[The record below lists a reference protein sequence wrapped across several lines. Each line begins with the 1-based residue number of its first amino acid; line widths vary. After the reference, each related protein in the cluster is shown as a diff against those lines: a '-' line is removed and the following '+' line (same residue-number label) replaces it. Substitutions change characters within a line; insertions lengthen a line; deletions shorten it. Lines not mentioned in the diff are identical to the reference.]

1 MHIYISQ
8 RALEE
13 GVNAIIE
20 EMVPFSY
27 MMLRE
32 GYDAE
37 SIIQF
42 LESAEDEDFDFIY
55 EQADSEM
62 LSESVVDE
70 MSDEEVLLY
79 EEQIELVINHFG
91 LMEGLLKGF
100 SLAAKLKSMTPAA
113 LKQFVKN
120 NTAARRLAE
129 RLGLLKKSPV
139 PKTGT
144 PKPTTTPKT
153 QAPKPK
159 SSRTTDQKTQT
170 ASQTPKTQQPKTQQP
185 KTKTPPKTQPGGIL
199 KSRAARTTATLG
211 GAGLI
216 GYGLNQAG
224 LFPGANDPNI
234 GNDGP
239 GQSKN
244 DTTTAD
250 NTDNTDNAD
259 NSTTTP
265 QDPKKDKPITPRKD
279 PTTGTPWW
287 IARNQSLIGKPTEFR
302 SDVALKRFRNPSA
315 RANFTNIRS
324 HYEYLVDYL
333 IAEGHA
339 ETVEEATYVMQQM
352 GEEAAVEILSEVI

>member
-42 LESAEDEDFDFIY
+42 LENAEDEDFDFIY

-79 EEQIELVINHFG
+79 EEQIG
-91 LMEGLLKGF
+91 LIIENALLRGMLQKM
-100 SLAAKLKSMTPAA
+100 SPAA
-113 LKQFVKN
+113 LKKFIKN
-120 NTAARRLAE
+120 NAAARRLAE
-129 RLGLLKKSPV
+129 RLGLLKKGP
-139 PKTGT
+139 T
-144 PKPTTTPKT
+144 PKPTTTPKST
-153 QAPKPK
+153 TPKPT
-159 SSRTTDQKTQT
+159 SSRTSQQQAQT
-170 ASQTPKTQQPKTQQP
+170 ASQSPKPTKP
-185 KTKTPPKTQPGGIL
+185 TKTPPKTKQGGGIL
-199 KSRAARTTATLG
+199 KSPAARTTATVLG
-211 GAGLI
+211 GAAIGL
-216 GYGLNQAG
+216 GLNQAG

-239 GQSKN
+239 GQS
-244 DTTTAD
+244 DSPTTATD
-250 NTDNTDNAD
+250 PNNGSKNTDTDTD
-259 NSTTTP
+259 KDTP
-265 QDPKKDKPITPRKD
+265 PKPPKQPEK
-279 PTTGTPWW
+279 TGTPWW
-287 IARNQSLIGKPTEFR
+287 IARNRRLIGKPASFR
-302 SDVALKRFRNPSA
+302 SDVALKRFRNPSSSKD
-315 RANFTNIRS
+315 FSSIMS
-324 HYEYLVDYL
+324 EYEYMVDYL

-339 ETVEEATYVMQQM
+339 DTVEEATYVMQQM
-352 GEEAAVEILSEVI
+352 GEEAAVEILNEVI

>member
-13 GVNAIIE
+13 GMDAIVE

-42 LESAEDEDFDFIY
+42 LENAEDEDFDYIY

-79 EEQIELVINHFG
+79 EEQIGFIVENVILRN
-91 LMEGLLKGF
+91 LLRKM
-100 SLAAKLKSMTPAA
+100 SPAA
-113 LKQFVKN
+113 LKKFIKN
-120 NTAARRLAE
+120 NSAARRLAE
-129 RLGLLKKSPV
+129 RLGLLKKGPI

-144 PKPTTTPKT
+144 PKPTTTPKST
-153 QAPKPK
+153 TPKPT
-159 SSRTTDQKTQT
+159 SSRTSQQQAQT
-170 ASQTPKTQQPKTQQP
+170 ASQPPKPTKP
-185 KTKTPPKTQPGGIL
+185 TKTPPKTKPGGGIL
-199 KSRAARTTATLG
+199 KSPAARTTATLG
-211 GAGLI
+211 GAALV

-239 GQSKN
+239 GQS
-244 DTTTAD
+244 DSPTTA
-250 NTDNTDNAD
+250 TDPNNGSKDTDKD
-259 NSTTTP
+259 TP
-265 QDPKKDKPITPRKD
+265 PKEPRPSNKG
-279 PTTGTPWW
+279 TGRPWW
-287 IARNQSLIGKPTEFR
+287 VALDKKILSKPSTFR
-302 SDVALKRFRNPSA
+302 SDVALNRFRNPSGA
-315 RANFTNIRS
+315 MMTRINS
-324 HYEYLVDYL
+324 HYEYLIDYL

-339 ETVEEATYVMQQM
+339 DTIEEATYVMQQM
-352 GEEAAVEILSEVI
+352 GEEAAVEILNEVI

>member
-13 GVNAIIE
+13 GVDAIVE
-20 EMVPFSY
+20 EMVPFLY

-79 EEQIELVINHFG
+79 EEQIGLIVENVI
-91 LMEGLLKGF
+91 LKRMLTKM
-100 SLAAKLKSMTPAA
+100 SPAA
-113 LKQFVKN
+113 LKKFIKN
-120 NTAARRLAE
+120 NAAARRLAE
-129 RLGLLKKSPV
+129 RLGLLKKGP
-139 PKTGT
+139 T
-144 PKPTTTPKT
+144 PRPTTTPKST
-153 QAPKPK
+153 TPKPT
-159 SSRTTDQKTQT
+159 SSRTSQQQAQT
-170 ASQTPKTQQPKTQQP
+170 ASQTPKTQTPKTQTP
-185 KTKTPPKTQPGGIL
+185 KTKTPTKTKSGGGIL

-211 GAGLI
+211 GAALV

-239 GQSKN
+239 GQS
-244 DTTTAD
+244 DSPTET
-250 NTDNTDNAD
+250 
-259 NSTTTP
+259 
-265 QDPKKDKPITPRKD
+265 KPAET
-279 PTTGTPWW
+279 
-287 IARNQSLIGKPTEFR
+287 KPTETKPAETKPPKETKPSSKGKGRPWWVALDKKLLSKPSTFR
-302 SDVALKRFRNPSA
+302 TDVALNRFRNPSGGMMT
-315 RANFTNIRS
+315 RINS
-324 HYEYLVDYL
+324 HYEYMVDYL

-339 ETVEEATYVMQQM
+339 ETVEEATYVMQQI
-352 GEEAAVEILSEVI
+352 GEEAAMEILSEVV

>member
-91 LMEGLLKGF
+91 LMEAKGAALNLVSRLATKLKAMTPEALKKF
-100 SLAAKLKSMTPAA
+100 IKNNPAARSLARK
-113 LKQFVKN
+113 
-120 NTAARRLAE
+120 
-129 RLGLLKKSPV
+129 LGLDKKAPV

-144 PKPTTTPKT
+144 PKPTVTPKSNT
-153 QAPKPK
+153 PKPK

-170 ASQTPKTQQPKTQQP
+170 ASQPPKLQPPKSKTP
-185 KTKTPPKTQPGGIL
+185 TKTNPSGLGAIVKKNPGKLAG
-199 KSRAARTTATLG
+199 TTLG
-211 GAGLI
+211 ALGAGLVVPSLL
-216 GYGLNQAG
+216 GGG
-224 LFPGANDPNI
+224 GD
-234 GNDGP
+234 D
-239 GQSKN
+239 S
-244 DTTTAD
+244 TTAD
-250 NTDNTDNAD
+250 AD
-259 NSTTTP
+259 AEKERQKALDDALNNP
-265 QDPKKDKPITPRKD
+265 DKDKPTSTPRPPRKD

-287 IARNQSLIGKPTEFR
+287 IARNQSLIGKRTEFR

-315 RANFTNIRS
+315 KANFTNIRS

>member
-79 EEQIELVINHFG
+79 EEQIGLVINHFG
-91 LMEGLLKGF
+91 LMEVKGAALNLVGRVTSKLATKLKAMTPEALKKF
-100 SLAAKLKSMTPAA
+100 IKNNPAARSLARK
-113 LKQFVKN
+113 
-120 NTAARRLAE
+120 
-129 RLGLLKKSPV
+129 LGLDKKAPV

-144 PKPTTTPKT
+144 PKPTATPKT
-153 QAPKPK
+153 QGAKPK

-170 ASQTPKTQQPKTQQP
+170 ANQPPKLQPPKSKTP
-185 KTKTPPKTQPGGIL
+185 TKTNPSGLGGIL
-199 KSRAARTTATLG
+199 KPTPGKLAGTALVVG
-211 GAGLI
+211 AGAGLL
-216 GYGLNQAG
+216 GGG
-224 LFPGANDPNI
+224 GD
-234 GNDGP
+234 D
-239 GQSKN
+239 S
-244 DTTTAD
+244 TTAD
-250 NTDNTDNAD
+250 AD
-259 NSTTTP
+259 A
-265 QDPKKDKPITPRKD
+265 DAKDALAKAEADAKEKERREREAEDRAKAEREARRRKD

-287 IARNQSLIGKPTEFR
+287 IARNQSLIGKRTEFR

-315 RANFTNIRS
+315 KANFTNIRS

>member
-79 EEQIELVINHFG
+79 EEQIGLVINHFG
-91 LMEGLLKGF
+91 LMEVKGAIAGRIASGLASRLK
-100 SLAAKLKSMTPAA
+100 AMAPEA
-113 LKQFVKN
+113 LKKFVKN
-120 NTAARRLAE
+120 NAAARRLAE
-129 RLGLLKKSPV
+129 RLGLLKKAPT

-144 PKPTTTPKT
+144 PKPTVTPKT

-159 SSRTTDQKTQT
+159 SSRTTDQKT
-170 ASQTPKTQQPKTQQP
+170 ASQST
-185 KTKTPPKTQPGGIL
+185 KTQPPKLQPPKSKTTTKTNPSGLGGIL
-199 KSRAARTTATLG
+199 KDTPGKLAGTVIAVGA
-211 GAGLI
+211 GAGLL
-216 GYGLNQAG
+216 GGG
-224 LFPGANDPNI
+224 GD
-234 GNDGP
+234 D
-239 GQSKN
+239 S
-244 DTTTAD
+244 TTAD
-250 NTDNTDNAD
+250 AD
-259 NSTTTP
+259 AKT
-265 QDPKKDKPITPRKD
+265 KDALAKAEAEAKAEADRKAEAEARARAEREARRRKD

-287 IARNQSLIGKPTEFR
+287 IARNQSLIGKRKEFR

-315 RANFTNIRS
+315 KANFTNIRS

>member
-13 GVNAIIE
+13 GMDAIVE

-42 LESAEDEDFDFIY
+42 LENAEDEDFDYIY

-79 EEQIELVINHFG
+79 EEQIGFIVENVILRN
-91 LMEGLLKGF
+91 LLRKM
-100 SLAAKLKSMTPAA
+100 SPAA
-113 LKQFVKN
+113 LKKFIKN
-120 NTAARRLAE
+120 NSAARRLAE
-129 RLGLLKKSPV
+129 RLGLLKKGPI

-144 PKPTTTPKT
+144 PKPTTTPKST
-153 QAPKPK
+153 TPKPT
-159 SSRTTDQKTQT
+159 SSRTSQQQAQT
-170 ASQTPKTQQPKTQQP
+170 ASQPPKP
-185 KTKTPPKTQPGGIL
+185 TKTPPKTKPGGGIL
-199 KSRAARTTATLG
+199 KSPAARTTATLG
-211 GAGLI
+211 GAALV

-239 GQSKN
+239 GQS
-244 DTTTAD
+244 DSPTTA
-250 NTDNTDNAD
+250 TDPNNGSKDTDKD
-259 NSTTTP
+259 TP
-265 QDPKKDKPITPRKD
+265 PKEPKPSNKG
-279 PTTGTPWW
+279 TGRPWW
-287 IARNQSLIGKPTEFR
+287 VALDKKILSKPSTFR
-302 SDVALKRFRNPSA
+302 SDVALNRFRNPSGA
-315 RANFTNIRS
+315 MMTRINS
-324 HYEYLVDYL
+324 HYEYLIDYL

-339 ETVEEATYVMQQM
+339 DTIEEATYVMQQM
-352 GEEAAVEILSEVI
+352 GEEAAVEILNEVI

>member
-8 RALEE
+8 HALEE

-79 EEQIELVINHFG
+79 EEQIGLVINHFG
-91 LMEGLLKGF
+91 LMEGAIRGAI
-100 SLAAKLKSMTPAA
+100 SLAAKLKAMTPAA
-113 LKQFVKN
+113 LKKFLKN
-120 NTAARRLAE
+120 NPAARSLARRL
-129 RLGLLKKSPV
+129 GLDKKAPV

-144 PKPTTTPKT
+144 PKPTATPKT

-159 SSRTTDQKTQT
+159 SNRTTDQKTQT
-170 ASQTPKTQQPKTQQP
+170 ANQPPKLQPPKSKTQTPKT
-185 KTKTPPKTQPGGIL
+185 KTKPGGGIL
-199 KSRAARTTATLG
+199 NPTRGQLAGTTLG
-211 GAGLI
+211 LTAGAGLL
-216 GYGLNQAG
+216 GLG
-224 LFPGANDPNI
+224 GGGD
-234 GNDGP
+234 D
-239 GQSKN
+239 S
-244 DTTTAD
+244 TTAD
-250 NTDNTDNAD
+250 AD
-259 NSTTTP
+259 EEAKRQKELEDALNDANNP
-265 QDPKKDKPITPRKD
+265 PEKDKPTSTPRPPRKD

-287 IARNQSLIGKPTEFR
+287 IARNQSLIGKRTEFR

-315 RANFTNIRS
+315 KANFTNIRS

>member
-13 GVNAIIE
+13 GVNAIAV

-79 EEQIELVINHFG
+79 EEQIGLIINHFG
-91 LMEGLLKGF
+91 LMEAAGAIRGAIG
-100 SLAAKLKSMTPAA
+100 LAAKLKAMTPAA

-144 PKPTTTPKT
+144 PKPTATPKT
-153 QAPKPK
+153 QGPKPK
-159 SSRTTDQKTQT
+159 SSRTSQQQQQT
-170 ASQTPKTQQPKTQQP
+170 ASQTPKTQPTKS
-185 KTKTPPKTQPGGIL
+185 KTPPKTQPGGIL
-199 KSRAARTTATLG
+199 KSPAARTTATLG
-211 GAGLI
+211 GAALV

-250 NTDNTDNAD
+250 NAD
-259 NSTTTP
+259 NSTTTS
-265 QDPKKDKPITPRKD
+265 QDSKKDDSTSTPRPPRKD

-287 IARNQSLIGKPTEFR
+287 IARNQSLIGKRTEFR

-315 RANFTNIRS
+315 KANFTNIRS

>member
-8 RALEE
+8 RNLEA
-13 GVNAIIE
+13 GVNAIVE
-20 EMVPFSY
+20 EMVPFLY

-79 EEQIELVINHFG
+79 EEQIG
-91 LMEGLLKGF
+91 LIVENVLGKMLTRM
-100 SLAAKLKSMTPAA
+100 SPAA

-120 NTAARRLAE
+120 NAAARRLAE
-129 RLGLLKKSPV
+129 RLGLLKKAPT

-144 PKPTTTPKT
+144 PKPTATPKT

-170 ASQTPKTQQPKTQQP
+170 ASQPPKLQPP
-185 KTKTPPKTQPGGIL
+185 KSKTPPKTQPGGIL
-199 KSRAARTTATLG
+199 KSTPAKVAGTGLALA

-216 GYGLNQAG
+216 GQGLLG
-224 LFPGANDPNI
+224 DKLSG
-234 GNDGP
+234 DGTD
-239 GQSKN
+239 GS
-244 DTTTAD
+244 TTTAD
-250 NTDNTDNAD
+250 AGTNT
-259 NSTTTP
+259 NSTPPKPEEPKPPKP
-265 QDPKKDKPITPRKD
+265 QSS
-279 PTTGTPWW
+279 GTPWW
-287 IARNQSLIGKPTEFR
+287 IARNRDLIGRQPTFR
-302 SDVALKRFRNPSA
+302 SDVAMRRFRNPSA
-315 RANFTNIRS
+315 RANFTNIMS
-324 HYEYLVDYL
+324 EYEYLVDYL

-339 ETVEEATYVMQQM
+339 DTVEEATYVLQQM
-352 GEEAAVEILSEVI
+352 GEEAAVEILNEIV

>member
-13 GVNAIIE
+13 GVNAIVE
-20 EMVPFSY
+20 EMVPFLY

-42 LESAEDEDFDFIY
+42 LENAEDEDFDFIY

-79 EEQIELVINHFG
+79 EEQIELIVENV
-91 LMEGLLKGF
+91 
-100 SLAAKLKSMTPAA
+100 LAKMLSKMSPAA
-113 LKQFVKN
+113 LKKFIKN
-120 NTAARRLAE
+120 NSAARRLAE
-129 RLGLLKKSPV
+129 RLGLLKKSPTS
-139 PKTGT
+139 KTGT
-144 PKPTTTPKT
+144 PQPTTPKST
-153 QAPKPK
+153 TPKPT
-159 SSRTTDQKTQT
+159 SSRTSQQQAQT
-170 ASQTPKTQQPKTQQP
+170 ASQTPKTQTP
-185 KTKTPPKTQPGGIL
+185 KTKTPSKTQPGGIL
-199 KSRAARTTATLG
+199 KSPAARTTATLG
-211 GAGLI
+211 GAALV

-239 GQSKN
+239 GQSDSPTTATDPNNGSKDTDTDN
-244 DTTTAD
+244 DT
-250 NTDNTDNAD
+250 
-259 NSTTTP
+259 P
-265 QDPKKDKPITPRKD
+265 PKETKPSSKG
-279 PTTGTPWW
+279 TGRPWW
-287 IARNQSLIGKPTEFR
+287 VALDKKLLSKPSTFR
-302 SDVALKRFRNPSA
+302 SDVALNRFRNPSGA
-315 RANFTNIRS
+315 MMTRINS

-339 ETVEEATYVMQQM
+339 ETVEEATYVMEQM
-352 GEEAAVEILSEVI
+352 GEEAAVEILNEVI

>member
-13 GVNAIIE
+13 GVNVIIE

-37 SIIQF
+37 SIVQF

-79 EEQIELVINHFG
+79 EEQIGLVINHFG
-91 LMEGLLKGF
+91 LMEGLGRAF
-100 SLAAKLKSMTPAA
+100 SLAARLKSMTPAA

-129 RLGLLKKSPV
+129 RLGLLKKAPT

-144 PKPTTTPKT
+144 PKPTATPKT
-153 QAPKPK
+153 QGPKPK

-170 ASQTPKTQQPKTQQP
+170 ANQTPKNQTPKNQTPKTQS
-185 KTKTPPKTQPGGIL
+185 TKNKTQPGGGIL
-199 KSRAARTTATLG
+199 KPTRGQLAGTTLALG
-211 GAGLI
+211 AGAGLL
-216 GYGLNQAG
+216 GLG
-224 LFPGANDPNI
+224 GGGD
-234 GNDGP
+234 D
-239 GQSKN
+239 S
-244 DTTTAD
+244 TTAD
-250 NTDNTDNAD
+250 AD
-259 NSTTTP
+259 A
-265 QDPKKDKPITPRKD
+265 DAKDALAQAEADAKSKAEAEAKAKAERESRRRKD

-339 ETVEEATYVMQQM
+339 ETVEEATYVLQQM

>member
-70 MSDEEVLLY
+70 MSDEEVLWY
-79 EEQIELVINHFG
+79 EEQIGLVINHFG
-91 LMEGLLKGF
+91 LMEAKGAALNLVSRLATKLKAMTPEALKKF
-100 SLAAKLKSMTPAA
+100 IKNNPAARSLARK
-113 LKQFVKN
+113 
-120 NTAARRLAE
+120 
-129 RLGLLKKSPV
+129 LGLDKKAPV

-144 PKPTTTPKT
+144 PKPTATPKT

-170 ASQTPKTQQPKTQQP
+170 ASQPPKLQPPKSKTS
-185 KTKTPPKTQPGGIL
+185 TKTNPGGLGGIL
-199 KSRAARTTATLG
+199 KPTSGKLAGTTLALG
-211 GAGLI
+211 AGAGLL
-216 GYGLNQAG
+216 GLG
-224 LFPGANDPNI
+224 GGGD
-234 GNDGP
+234 D
-239 GQSKN
+239 S
-244 DTTTAD
+244 TTAD
-250 NTDNTDNAD
+250 AD
-259 NSTTTP
+259 AGA
-265 QDPKKDKPITPRKD
+265 KDALAKAEAEAREKERREREAEARAKAEREARRRKD

-287 IARNQSLIGKPTEFR
+287 IARNQSLIGKRTEFR

-315 RANFTNIRS
+315 KANFTNIRS

-339 ETVEEATYVMQQM
+339 ETVEEATYVLQQM

>member
-13 GVNAIIE
+13 GMNAIVE
-20 EMVPFSY
+20 EMIPFSY

-32 GYDAE
+32 GYDVE

-79 EEQIELVINHFG
+79 EEQIG
-91 LMEGLLKGF
+91 LIVENFLTKMLSKM
-100 SLAAKLKSMTPAA
+100 SPAA
-113 LKQFVKN
+113 LKKFIKN
-120 NTAARRLAE
+120 NAAARRLAE
-129 RLGLLKKSPV
+129 RLGLLKKSSP
-139 PKTGT
+139 T
-144 PKPTTTPKT
+144 PKPTATPKT

-159 SSRTTDQKTQT
+159 STRTSQQQQQT
-170 ASQTPKTQQPKTQQP
+170 ASQ
-185 KTKTPPKTQPGGIL
+185 PPKTQPPKTQPTKPGGIL
-199 KSRAARTTATLG
+199 KSKPAKLAATALAA
-211 GAGLI
+211 AGL

-239 GQSKN
+239 GQS
-244 DTTTAD
+244 DSPAET
-250 NTDNTDNAD
+250 
-259 NSTTTP
+259 
-265 QDPKKDKPITPRKD
+265 KPAETKPAE
-279 PTTGTPWW
+279 T
-287 IARNQSLIGKPTEFR
+287 KPTETKPTETKPPKKGTGRPWWVALDKKLLTKPSTFR
-302 SDVALKRFRNPSA
+302 TDVALNRFRNPSGGMMT
-315 RANFTNIRS
+315 RINS
-324 HYEYLVDYL
+324 HYEYMVDYL

-339 ETVEEATYVMQQM
+339 ETVEEATYVMQQI
-352 GEEAAVEILSEVI
+352 GEEAAMEILSEVV

>member
-32 GYDAE
+32 GYDVE

-42 LESAEDEDFDFIY
+42 LENAEDEDFDFIY

-79 EEQIELVINHFG
+79 EEQIG
-91 LMEGLLKGF
+91 LIIENAFLRGLLQKM
-100 SLAAKLKSMTPAA
+100 SPAA
-113 LKQFVKN
+113 LKKFIKN
-120 NTAARRLAE
+120 NSAARRLAE
-129 RLGLLKKSPV
+129 RLGLLKKVDAPT

-144 PKPTTTPKT
+144 PQPTTPKST
-153 QAPKPK
+153 TPKPT
-159 SSRTTDQKTQT
+159 SSRTSQQQAQT
-170 ASQTPKTQQPKTQQP
+170 ASQPPKPTKP
-185 KTKTPPKTQPGGIL
+185 TKTPPKTKPGGGIL
-199 KSRAARTTATLG
+199 KSPAARTTATVLG
-211 GAGLI
+211 GAAIGL
-216 GYGLNQAG
+216 GLNQAG

-239 GQSKN
+239 GQSDSPTETKP
-244 DTTTAD
+244 TETKPAETK
-250 NTDNTDNAD
+250 
-259 NSTTTP
+259 P
-265 QDPKKDKPITPRKD
+265 PKEETKPPKQAE
-279 PTTGTPWW
+279 PEKTGTPWW
-287 IARNQSLIGKPTEFR
+287 IARNRRLIGKPASFR
-302 SDVALKRFRNPSA
+302 SDVALKRFRNPSSSKD
-315 RANFTNIRS
+315 FSSIMS
-324 HYEYLVDYL
+324 EYEYMVDYL

-352 GEEAAVEILSEVI
+352 GEEAAVEILNEVI

>member
-42 LESAEDEDFDFIY
+42 LENAEDEDFDFIY

-79 EEQIELVINHFG
+79 EEQIG
-91 LMEGLLKGF
+91 LIIENAFLRGMLQRM
-100 SLAAKLKSMTPAA
+100 SPAA
-113 LKQFVKN
+113 LKKFIQN
-120 NTAARRLAE
+120 NAAARRLAE
-129 RLGLLKKSPV
+129 RLGLLKKSPI

-144 PKPTTTPKT
+144 PKPTTTPKST
-153 QAPKPK
+153 TPKPT
-159 SSRTTDQKTQT
+159 SSRTSQQKAQP
-170 ASQTPKTQQPKTQQP
+170 ASQPPKPTKP
-185 KTKTPPKTQPGGIL
+185 TKTPPKTKPGGGIL
-199 KSRAARTTATLG
+199 KSPAARTTATVLG
-211 GAGLI
+211 GAAIGL
-216 GYGLNQAG
+216 GLNQAG

-239 GQSKN
+239 GQSDSPTETKP
-244 DTTTAD
+244 TETKPAETK
-250 NTDNTDNAD
+250 
-259 NSTTTP
+259 P
-265 QDPKKDKPITPRKD
+265 PKQAEPEK
-279 PTTGTPWW
+279 TGTPWW
-287 IARNQSLIGKPTEFR
+287 IARNRRLIGKPASFR
-302 SDVALKRFRNPSA
+302 SDVALKRFRNPSSSKD
-315 RANFTNIRS
+315 FSSIMS
-324 HYEYLVDYL
+324 EYEYMVDYL

-339 ETVEEATYVMQQM
+339 DTVEEATYVMKQM
-352 GEEAAVEILSEVI
+352 GEEAAVEILNEVI

>member
-42 LESAEDEDFDFIY
+42 LENAEDEDFDFIY

-79 EEQIELVINHFG
+79 EEQIG
-91 LMEGLLKGF
+91 LIIENALLRGMLQRM
-100 SLAAKLKSMTPAA
+100 SPAA
-113 LKQFVKN
+113 LKKFIKN
-120 NTAARRLAE
+120 NAAARRLAE
-129 RLGLLKKSPV
+129 RLGLLKKVDAPT

-144 PKPTTTPKT
+144 PQPTTPKST
-153 QAPKPK
+153 TPKPK

-170 ASQTPKTQQPKTQQP
+170 ASQPPKPTKP
-185 KTKTPPKTQPGGIL
+185 TKTPPKTKPGGGIL
-199 KSRAARTTATLG
+199 KSPAARTTATVLG
-211 GAGLI
+211 GAAIGL
-216 GYGLNQAG
+216 GLNQAG

-239 GQSKN
+239 GQSDSPTETKPAE
-244 DTTTAD
+244 TKPAETKPAETK
-250 NTDNTDNAD
+250 
-259 NSTTTP
+259 P
-265 QDPKKDKPITPRKD
+265 PKEETKPSSKG
-279 PTTGTPWW
+279 TGRPWW
-287 IARNQSLIGKPTEFR
+287 VALDKKLLSKPSTFR
-302 SDVALKRFRNPSA
+302 SDVALNRFRNPSGA
-315 RANFTNIRS
+315 MMTRINS

-339 ETVEEATYVMQQM
+339 DTVEEATYVMEQM
-352 GEEAAVEILSEVI
+352 GEEAAVEILNEVI

>member
-13 GVNAIIE
+13 GVNAIVE

-79 EEQIELVINHFG
+79 EEQIG
-91 LMEGLLKGF
+91 LIIENALLRGMLQRM
-100 SLAAKLKSMTPAA
+100 SPAA
-113 LKQFVKN
+113 LKKFIKN
-120 NTAARRLAE
+120 NAAARRLAE
-129 RLGLLKKSPV
+129 RLGLLKKVDAPT

-144 PKPTTTPKT
+144 PQPTTPKST
-153 QAPKPK
+153 TPKPK

-170 ASQTPKTQQPKTQQP
+170 ASQPPKPTKP
-185 KTKTPPKTQPGGIL
+185 TKTPPKTKPGGGIL
-199 KSRAARTTATLG
+199 KSPAARTTATVLG
-211 GAGLI
+211 GAAIGL
-216 GYGLNQAG
+216 GLNQAG

-239 GQSKN
+239 GQSDSPTETKPAE
-244 DTTTAD
+244 TKPAETKPAETK
-250 NTDNTDNAD
+250 
-259 NSTTTP
+259 P
-265 QDPKKDKPITPRKD
+265 PKEETKPSSKG
-279 PTTGTPWW
+279 TGRPWW
-287 IARNQSLIGKPTEFR
+287 VALDKKLLSKPSTFR
-302 SDVALKRFRNPSA
+302 SDVALNRFRNPSGA
-315 RANFTNIRS
+315 MMTRINS

-339 ETVEEATYVMQQM
+339 DTVEEATYVMEQM
-352 GEEAAVEILSEVI
+352 GEEAAVEILNEVI

>member
-13 GVNAIIE
+13 GVDAIVE
-20 EMVPFSY
+20 EMVPFLY

-79 EEQIELVINHFG
+79 EEQIELIVENV
-91 LMEGLLKGF
+91 
-100 SLAAKLKSMTPAA
+100 LAKMLSKMSPAA
-113 LKQFVKN
+113 LKKFIKN
-120 NTAARRLAE
+120 NSAARRLAE
-129 RLGLLKKSPV
+129 RLGLLKKSPT

-144 PKPTTTPKT
+144 PKPTTTTPKST
-153 QAPKPK
+153 TPKPT
-159 SSRTTDQKTQT
+159 SSRTSQQQQQT
-170 ASQTPKTQQPKTQQP
+170 ASQPPKPTKP
-185 KTKTPPKTQPGGIL
+185 TKTPPKTKPGGGIL
-199 KSRAARTTATLG
+199 KSPAARTTATVLG
-211 GAGLI
+211 GAAIGL
-216 GYGLNQAG
+216 GFNQAG

-239 GQSKN
+239 GQS
-244 DTTTAD
+244 D
-250 NTDNTDNAD
+250 
-259 NSTTTP
+259 S
-265 QDPKKDKPITPRKD
+265 
-279 PTTGTPWW
+279 PTET
-287 IARNQSLIGKPTEFR
+287 KPTETKPAETKPAETKPPKEEKKPSSKGTGRPWWVALDKKLLSKPSTFR
-302 SDVALKRFRNPSA
+302 SDVALNRFRNPSGA
-315 RANFTNIRS
+315 MMTRINS

-339 ETVEEATYVMQQM
+339 ETVEEATYVMEQM
-352 GEEAAVEILSEVI
+352 GEEAAVEILNEVI